1 MVHKAQCFG
10 VHIEGGHKLQGA
22 VKVSGSKNASFPILA
37 ASLLTE
43 EVCWV
48 ENLPQLRD
56 IEVTLSLLES
66 LGSDIQKLEAGTL
79 RLQSLPVGTQKKR
92 ALNGDLIQKIRG
104 SVYFLGALLA
114 SQGYVEMPFPG
125 GCSWGVRPIDLHLR
139 GFRELGAQIEIQEN
153 KITLSAPKGL
163 KGSILFLGGPA
174 GGSVT
179 GTANMLLA
187 AVLAKGSTRIE
198 SAACEPEIS
207 ELCYLLISMGARIDG
222 MGSPILEIEGVDT
235 LKGFSH
241 TVSSDRIEAGT
252 WMLIGLCTGHATH
265 PIIVER
271 FPQKELGALLFVLH
285 EMGAVWNLSGDRLQ
299 INGGQSL
306 KATTVHAL
314 PYPGF
319 PTDLQAPLAVL
330 MGLARGESA
339 IYDHIYPQRFLYAE
353 ELKRMGAQCE
363 VLGGG
368 LKMRESRLHGAEVEA
383 MDLRAGAALYMAGLM
398 AEGVTRVAKVEYV
411 DRGYE
416 HFEEKLNVLGAHVE
430 RRAMGVDR

>member
-1 MVHKAQCFG
+1 MIHKMQCFE
-10 VHIEGGHKLQGA
+10 VHIEGGHKLQGTIQI
-22 VKVSGSKNASFPILA
+22 SGSKNASFPILA

-48 ENLPQLRD
+48 RNVPQIRD

-66 LGSDIQKLEAGTL
+66 LGSEIQKLKAGTL
-79 RLQSLPVGTQKKR
+79 CLRSLPVGMQKKR
-92 ALNGDLIQKIRG
+92 ALNGDLVQKIRG

-125 GCSWGVRPIDLHLR
+125 GCSWGVRPVDLHLR
-139 GFRELGAQIEIQEN
+139 GFKELGAQVGIQEN

-163 KGSILFLGGPA
+163 KGSVLFLGGPA

-179 GTANMLLA
+179 GTANILLA
-187 AVLAKGSTRIE
+187 AVLAKGCTRIE
-198 SAACEPEIS
+198 YAACEPEIS
-207 ELCYLLISMGARIDG
+207 ELCYLLISMGAHIDG
-222 MGSPILEIEGVDT
+222 MGSPVLEIEGVDT

-241 TVSSDRIEAGT
+241 TISSDRIEAGT

-265 PIIVER
+265 PIIAER
-271 FPQKELGALLFVLH
+271 FPSKELGALLFILR
-285 EMGAVWNLSGDRLQ
+285 EMGANWSLSKDCLQ
-299 INGGQSL
+299 IAGGQSL
-306 KATTVHAL
+306 RATTAHAL

-339 IYDHIYPQRFLYAE
+339 IYDHIYPQRFLYAK
-353 ELKRMGAQCE
+353 ELRRMGAQCE
-363 VLGGG
+363 MLGGG
-368 LKMRESRLHGAEVEA
+368 LKVRESRLQGAEVEV

-398 AEGVTRVAKVEYV
+398 AEGVTKVAKVEYV

-416 HFEEKLNVLGAHVE
+416 HFEEKLNSLGAHVE
-430 RRAMGVDR
+430 RRAMEIDG